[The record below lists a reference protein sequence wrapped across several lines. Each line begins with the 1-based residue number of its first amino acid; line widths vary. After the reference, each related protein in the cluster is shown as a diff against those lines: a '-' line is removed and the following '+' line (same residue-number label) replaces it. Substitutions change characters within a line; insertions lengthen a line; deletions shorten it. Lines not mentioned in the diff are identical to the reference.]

1 MAKEKIIL
9 DIQYLLMAKTGIRT
23 YIHELLA
30 ATELSKKYEYVL
42 YPKLAYIEKTNFFKK
57 HTKWRHLFFHLH
69 TLFWKQLVIPLLILW
84 HRPKGVIFPDFHA
97 PFWNLPCEKII
108 VFHDVFFWENS
119 QNYNKWW
126 LKYYLWSI
134 IAGLNGKS
142 KIISASLATE
152 KKIIP
157 LLKPKFIKTIYQSA
171 PQFDKLTDV
180 KPYEKLDH
188 QPYILHVGVLEK
200 RKNLGVLIK
209 GFAIF
214 LKTFPDYNL
223 VLVGQKG
230 PTKDLDDYENLQK
243 LIHQLDLRANVLF
256 TGYAAANQLKWLY
269 ENASVYTFPSVS
281 EGFGIPV
288 LEAFSYGLPVIV
300 SEDGAINE
308 IAGNGALSVP
318 SLDPEAWSEA
328 MKKLI
333 NSSNLRDDL
342 IKNGKLRLKEFSKK
356 NFLEGIENYIFRDQ

>member
-23 YIHELLA
+23 YIQELLA

-42 YPKLAYIEKTNFFKK
+42 YPKLVHIEKNNFFKK

-84 HRPKGVIFPDFHA
+84 HRPKAAIFPDFHA

-108 VFHDVFFWENS
+108 VFHDVFFWENPH
-119 QNYNKWW
+119 NYNKWW

-134 IAGLNGKS
+134 IEGLNGKS
-142 KIISASLATE
+142 KIISTSLATE
-152 KKIIP
+152 KKIIT
-157 LLKPKFIKTIYQSA
+157 LLKPKFIQTIYQSA
-171 PQFDKLTDV
+171 PQFGKLTDAE
-180 KPYEKLDH
+180 PYEKLDH

-200 RKNLGVLIK
+200 RKNLGVLVK
-209 GFAIF
+209 GFALF
-214 LKTFPDYNL
+214 LETFSDYNL

-230 PTKDLDDYENLQK
+230 PTKELDDYENLQI
-243 LIHQLDLRANVLF
+243 LIHQLELQANVFF
-256 TGYAAANQLKWLY
+256 TGHASANQLKWLY
-269 ENASVYTFPSVS
+269 ENASLYAFPSVK

-288 LEAFSYGLPVIV
+288 LEAFSYNLPIIV
-300 SEDGAINE
+300 SENEAINE

-333 NSSNLRDDL
+333 NSSNYRDDL
-342 IKNGKLRLKEFSKK
+342 IKNGKLRLKDFSKK
-356 NFLEGIENYIFRDQ
+356 KFLEGIENYIIKNQ